1 MLTER
6 ELAAWRGM
14 LATHRDVV
22 ARLDAELERD
32 HGLPLSSY
40 EVLMYLAD
48 APTAGCAWASSPTG
62 LLLSRSGLTR
72 LVDRL
77 ERQGMVERERCE
89 DDARGY
95 FAAAHPARP
104 REARRARPRTWPASA
119 GTSSTASR
127 PTRSTPWERSGR
139 RLLGEDET
147 RQAWTKRR
155 RLRAATLAANDY
167 RINRPGTDHNRP
179 RARSPS

>member
-1 MLTER
+1 MTRTRPAAPLTDR

-14 LATHRDVV
+14 LRVHRDVV

-32 HGLPLSSY
+32 QGLPLSSY
-40 EVLMYLAD
+40 EVLISLAD
-48 APTAGCAWASSPTG
+48 APEGRLRMGELAGA

-95 FAAAHPARP
+95 FAVITDVGRRKLESARP
-104 REARRARPRTWPASA
+104 AHWAGVRKHFLGRLESADLEALARA
-119 GTSSTASR
+119 
-127 PTRSTPWERSGR
+127 WERVSG
-139 RLLGEDET
+139 
-147 RQAWTKRR
+147 
-155 RLRAATLAANDY
+155 
-167 RINRPGTDHNRP
+167 
-179 RARSPS
+179 

>member
-1 MLTER
+1 MPSSPTRSGELLTEP

-14 LATHRDVV
+14 LRTHRDIV

-40 EVLMYLAD
+40 EVLMYLND
-48 APTAGCAWASSPTG
+48 AGGRLRMGELAGK

-77 ERQGMVERERCE
+77 VKQGYVLRERCE

-95 FAAAHPARP
+95 FAVLTDAGRRKLSEARP
-104 REARRARPRTWPASA
+104 DHLAGVREHFLEHLDETDRAALARAWEKVASA
-119 GTSSTASR
+119 
-127 PTRSTPWERSGR
+127 
-139 RLLGEDET
+139 
-147 RQAWTKRR
+147 
-155 RLRAATLAANDY
+155 
-167 RINRPGTDHNRP
+167 
-179 RARSPS
+179 

>member
-1 MLTER
+1 MASPTRSREPLTDR

-14 LATHRDVV
+14 LRTHSDVV

-40 EVLMYLAD
+40 EVLISLAD
-48 APTAGCAWASSPTG
+48 ARDGRLRMGELAEA

-77 ERQGMVERERCE
+77 ERQGMVSRERCE

-95 FAAAHPARP
+95 FAVITAGGRRKLRDARP
-104 REARRARPRTWPASA
+104 AHLAGVREHFLERLDSRDLDALAAAWEKVASA
-119 GTSSTASR
+119 
-127 PTRSTPWERSGR
+127 
-139 RLLGEDET
+139 
-147 RQAWTKRR
+147 
-155 RLRAATLAANDY
+155 
-167 RINRPGTDHNRP
+167 
-179 RARSPS
+179 

>member
-1 MLTER
+1 MCNQSATLFSMSSATRSGEPLTDR

-14 LATHRDVV
+14 LRTHRDVV

-40 EVLMYLAD
+40 EVLISLAD
-48 APTAGCAWASSPTG
+48 ASGGRLRMGELAEA

-77 ERQGMVERERCE
+77 EREGMVGRERCE

-95 FAAAHPARP
+95 FAVITGAGRRKLRDARP
-104 REARRARPRTWPASA
+104 AHLA
-119 GTSSTASR
+119 GVR
-127 PTRSTPWERSGR
+127 KHFLERLSGR
-139 RLLGEDET
+139 DLDALAR
-147 RQAWTKRR
+147 AWEKVD
-155 RLRAATLAANDY
+155 AAE
-167 RINRPGTDHNRP
+167 
-179 RARSPS
+179 

>member
-1 MLTER
+1 MTPRTRSGEPLTER

-14 LATHRDVV
+14 LRTHRDVV

-40 EVLMYLAD
+40 EVLISLAD
-48 APTAGCAWASSPTG
+48 ADDGRLRMGELADA

-77 ERQGMVERERCE
+77 ERQGMVGRERCE

-95 FAAAHPARP
+95 FAVITDAGRVKL
-104 REARRARPRTWPASA
+104 REARPAHLAGVREHFLERLSARDQDALTRAWEKVASA
-119 GTSSTASR
+119 
-127 PTRSTPWERSGR
+127 
-139 RLLGEDET
+139 
-147 RQAWTKRR
+147 
-155 RLRAATLAANDY
+155 
-167 RINRPGTDHNRP
+167 
-179 RARSPS
+179 